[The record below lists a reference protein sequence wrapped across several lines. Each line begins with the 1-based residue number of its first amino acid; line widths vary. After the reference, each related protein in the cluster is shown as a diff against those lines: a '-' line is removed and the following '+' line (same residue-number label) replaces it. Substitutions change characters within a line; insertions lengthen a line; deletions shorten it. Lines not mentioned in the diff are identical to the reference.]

1 MDEFDDEIKF
11 LRNCYDKNKGVVLNE
26 VDKLI
31 MKLADKKV
39 PKVVNYKK
47 IMIRIL
53 FVVSLLLV
61 GIVNIKAGT
70 SWAIIY
76 YTGII
81 FYIIGI
87 FDSFNKNDINN
98 LAVDFICIGFAELAM
113 SIIKIKF
120 VFESP
125 IMSDNMAFGIYSLF
139 TLGISILFLA
149 ISYNFHYVDNKEFR
163 NKKYSEYLILLLYFV
178 SVCIIQL
185 TPVLFNITSEV
196 W

>member
-1 MDEFDDEIKF
+1 MDEFNDEIEF
-11 LRNCYDKNKGVVLNE
+11 LRNCCNKNKDVVLDE

-31 MKLADKKV
+31 MKLENKKIS
-39 PKVVNYKK
+39 KVLNRKK

-53 FVVSLLLV
+53 FIVLLLLV

-81 FYIIGI
+81 FFIFGI
-87 FDSFNKNDINN
+87 LDSFNKNDINN
-98 LAVDFICIGFAELAM
+98 LVVDFICIGFAELAM

-120 VFESP
+120 ILESP

-149 ISYNFHYVDNKEFR
+149 ISYNFCYVNNKAFR
-163 NKKYSEYLILLLYFV
+163 NKKYSEYLILLLYFIN
-178 SVCIIQL
+178 VCIIQL
-185 TPVLFNITSEV
+185 APVLFNITSEV

>member
-31 MKLADKKV
+31 MKLADKKI
-39 PKVVNYKK
+39 PKVSNRKK

-53 FVVSLLLV
+53 FIVLLLLV

-76 YTGII
+76 YTGVM
-81 FYIIGI
+81 FYIVGI
-87 FDSFNKNDINN
+87 LDSFNKNDINN
-98 LAVDFICIGFAELAM
+98 LVVDFICIGFAGLAINVM
-113 SIIKIKF
+113 KIKF
-120 VFESP
+120 ILESP

-149 ISYNFHYVDNKEFR
+149 ISYNFRYVNNKAFR
-163 NKKYSEYLILLLYFV
+163 NKKYSEYLILLLYFI
-178 SVCIIQL
+178 SVCVIQL
-185 TPVLFNITSEV
+185 APVLFNITSEV